1 MADVILA
8 SNSKIRAALLT
19 QIGLTYTVMPA
30 RIDEE
35 AITQSLI
42 AEGAKPRDIADAL
55 AEFKALRVSEKVPNS
70 LVIGCDQVLALD
82 RGILSKP
89 TDRVAAKAQLQQ
101 LSGKSHTL
109 YSAVVF
115 YEDRKPT
122 WRFVG
127 EVRMQMHT
135 LTEALI
141 DGYLDRNWPDVSD
154 AVGSYK
160 LEKEGAILFTQV
172 KGDYFSVLG
181 LPLLELS
188 GYLMSR
194 GIIPR

>member
-8 SNSKIRAALLT
+8 SNSKIRTALLT
-19 QIGLTYTVMPA
+19 QIGLTHTVMPA

-35 AITQSLI
+35 TITQSLI

-55 AEFKALRVSEKVPNS
+55 AEFKALRVSEKEPSS

-82 RGILSKP
+82 RSVLSKP
-89 TDRVAAKAQLQQ
+89 TDRAAAKAQLQQ
-101 LSGKSHTL
+101 LSGNNHTL
-109 YSAVVF
+109 YSAVVL

-122 WRFVG
+122 WRFIG
-127 EVRMQMHT
+127 EVRMQMNT
-135 LTEALI
+135 LTEAFI

-194 GIIPR
+194 GIIPQ